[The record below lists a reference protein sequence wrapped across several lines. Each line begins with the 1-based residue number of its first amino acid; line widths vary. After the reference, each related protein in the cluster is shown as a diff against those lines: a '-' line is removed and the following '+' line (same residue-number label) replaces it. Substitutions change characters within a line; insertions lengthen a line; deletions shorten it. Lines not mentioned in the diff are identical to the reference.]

1 MYRVVLTVD
10 GQEFTTSLKIEGD
23 ATQGGGGFG
32 GEEDDEEVEEEMIRE
47 IIH

>member
-10 GQEFTTSLKIEGD
+10 GQEFSTSLKIEGD
-23 ATQGGGGFG
+23 AASGGGFFG
-32 GEEDDEEVEEEMIRE
+32 GDEDEDESGAV